1 MSSIKKTTGIII
13 VAIVIAGIAFSVTDQ
28 FNSDDSIILEQIT
41 FDAIYFENEHTVQ
54 ISFEDKSNNTKSAI
68 LEILGMDDTYHQE
81 YRFDGES
88 NFVEKLHFEKVPKY
102 GWKTTPVTLEIQHS
116 IFGKIGLKI
125 EIHEPNQSIPKIIVE
140 QK

>member
-1 MSSIKKTTGIII
+1 MSSIKKTSSVIITVII
-13 VAIVIAGIAFSVTDQ
+13 VVGISFGMIDTFDQ
-28 FNSDDSIILEQIT
+28 DESIILEQIT